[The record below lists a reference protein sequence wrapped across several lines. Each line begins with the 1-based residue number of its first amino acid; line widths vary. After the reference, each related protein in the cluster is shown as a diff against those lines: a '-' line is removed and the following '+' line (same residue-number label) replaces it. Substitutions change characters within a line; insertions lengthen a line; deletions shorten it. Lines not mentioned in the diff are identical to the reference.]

1 MDSKYIIFDTIISAT
16 NREQKVVDDAHFS
29 DGYTTKYCDIIK
41 HPTQNLWA
49 IIIDENYKH
58 LFTQSEIDNSIE
70 LSTDWNN

>member
-29 DGYTTKYCDIIK
+29 DGYTTRYCDILK

-49 IIIDENYKH
+49 VVIDVYYTQ
-58 LFTQSEIDNSIE
+58 LFTQEEIDNSVE
-70 LSTDWNN
+70 LTPDWYS